1 MEHDSPSF
9 LTLITKLQGHSAFGL
24 CFRRIPGFRQIL
36 RGPVSRPVF
45 APPPPPATHKTN
57 KQAKLTLLFTLFYFL
72 LWEFSFYRLIQTT
85 DFLLSPSQM
94 FYELKKAVASVILQ
108 RGLVTK
114 LYSLTRQ
121 WYGIGFLSA
130 YFITTAVSSSQ
141 FKVSSTTWGLFVVF
155 AFKIKVSIIFKMKP
169 WNY

>member
-45 APPPPPATHKTN
+45 APPPPPPPQNKQTN
-57 KQAKLTLLFTLFYFL
+57 KTYVVVYFILFFFL
-72 LWEFSFYRLIQTT
+72 STNTNYCCVCY
-85 DFLLSPSQM
+85 SS
-94 FYELKKAVASVILQ
+94 K
-108 RGLVTK
+108 GLVTK
-114 LYSLTRQ
+114 LYSLTLQ
-121 WYGIGFLSA
+121 CYGIRFLSA
-130 YFITTAVSSSQ
+130 YFITTAVTSSQ
-141 FKVSSTTWGLFVVF
+141 FKVSCTTWGLFVVF
-155 AFKIKVSIIFKMKP
+155 AFKIKVSIIFKMIP